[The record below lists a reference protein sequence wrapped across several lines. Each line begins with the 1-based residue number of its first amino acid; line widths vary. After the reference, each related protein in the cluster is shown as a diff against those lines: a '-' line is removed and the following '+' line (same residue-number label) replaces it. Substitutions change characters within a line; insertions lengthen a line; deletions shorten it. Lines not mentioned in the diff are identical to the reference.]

1 MTVAQL
7 TVDYRY
13 NVAGSVSVLVME
25 APARPLRADAAR
37 NAERIIAA
45 AWAAF
50 TEADTDVPLEEIA
63 RRAGVG
69 VATLYRRFATK
80 DDLIIAVV
88 EWRYAEQVEPVL
100 RQAIADPDPWH
111 GMTATLD
118 AALSVAQEELPM
130 IKASRDPTRLIEGI
144 MSRFFVE
151 LASVVRRGQEN
162 GQIRADLTPADLPPL
177 VYMLIGTIRVTSG
190 DAWRRYV
197 ALVLDAL
204 RPGAATPLPTA
215 TT

>member
-1 MTVAQL
+1 
-7 TVDYRY
+7 
-13 NVAGSVSVLVME
+13 ME

-111 GMTATLD
+111 GMAATLD

-162 GQIRADLTPADLPPL
+162 GQIRADLTPADLRPL

-204 RPGAATPLPTA
+204 RPGAATPLP
-215 TT
+215 

>member
-1 MTVAQL
+1 
-7 TVDYRY
+7 
-13 NVAGSVSVLVME
+13 ME

-50 TEADTDVPLEEIA
+50 TESDTDVPLEEIA

-69 VATLYRRFATK
+69 VATLYRRFASK
-80 DDLIIAVV
+80 DELISAVV

-100 RQAIADPDPWH
+100 RKAITDPDPWR

-118 AALSVAQEELPM
+118 AALTVAQEELPM
-130 IKASRDPTRLIEGI
+130 IKASRDPALMIDGV
-144 MSRFFVE
+144 MARFFVE
-151 LASVVRRGQEN
+151 LASVVRRGQEM

-177 VYMLIGTIRVTSG
+177 VYMLIGTLRVTDGS
-190 DAWRRYV
+190 AWRRYV

-204 RPGAATPLPTA
+204 RPSSATPLPQLENRAAGGRLPGDRTS
-215 TT
+215 